1 MFLISPVFVQVL
13 DTILIYQYYPDVF
26 WISYSEEKSIGLHKK
41 KRNTAMDVPVAQLL
55 IRAVGLQIHVN
66 FYSSSIKQM
75 FKCQQIREVAI
86 LKLPSLKQSISLSS
100 SRSIL

>member
-1 MFLISPVFVQVL
+1 MFLISPVFVQAL

-55 IRAVGLQIHVN
+55 IRAVGLQIHVHVTLN
-66 FYSSSIKQM
+66 FIQVASST
-75 FKCQQIREVAI
+75 CLNV
-86 LKLPSLKQSISLSS
+86 
-100 SRSIL
+100 SRSGK